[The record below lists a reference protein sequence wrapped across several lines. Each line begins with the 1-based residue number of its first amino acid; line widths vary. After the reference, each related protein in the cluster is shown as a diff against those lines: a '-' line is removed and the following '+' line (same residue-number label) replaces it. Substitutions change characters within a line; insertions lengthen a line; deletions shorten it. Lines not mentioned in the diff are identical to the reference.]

1 MKRGSLLLLA
11 LSLAGLAAP
20 AGAVE
25 LTLTYGALERVI
37 WARLLTQGG
46 RYYLEGSSTD
56 DCRYALVQ
64 EPKVSAQGNRLAV
77 RFVFSGRAAAR
88 VAGRCVGPG
97 DTLEVTASGLPR
109 YEAGEI
115 RLADLRLSAPES
127 GYFKLVAPLLQ
138 SRLRER
144 LSYPLRAE
152 LEQALG
158 AAAVAAGSPLRPRL
172 VSLGVGSIL
181 VEAQRLRLSVDL
193 SLAVE

>member
-1 MKRGSLLLLA
+1 MRRGSLLRLGLLLA
-11 LSLAGLAAP
+11 SLAAP

-25 LTLTYGALERVI
+25 LTLGYGALERVI

-56 DCRYALVQ
+56 DCRYAFLQ
-64 EPKVSAQGNRLAV
+64 EPKVAAEGSRLAL

-97 DTLEVTASGLPR
+97 DTLAVTASGLPR
-109 YEAGEI
+109 YESGEI

-127 GYFKLVAPLLQ
+127 GYFKLVAPLLE

-152 LEQALG
+152 LEQGLV
-158 AAAVAAGSPLRPRL
+158 AAAGASPLRPRL
-172 VSLGVGSIL
+172 SALTVRSVL
-181 VEAQRLRLSVDL
+181 VEPQQLRLSVEL